1 MCCFSFFIY
10 LFRDIFVGMISGKK
24 GDNTSGSNR
33 RMHKTQSYELK
44 LQILKHIEKV
54 EGHDEIAW

>member
-1 MCCFSFFIY
+1 
-10 LFRDIFVGMISGKK
+10 MISGKK